1 MSVEPTPDLQ
11 LEIAHILGM
20 DVVGYSK
27 LLVNEQVALLQEL
40 NQVVRGTACF
50 RAAEESGK
58 FIRLPT
64 GDGMV
69 LLFFQ
74 NPEQPVQCALEI
86 GRALQDRPHI
96 QLRMGIHSGPINRI
110 TDVNDQSNVAGAGI
124 NITQRVMDCG
134 DGGHILLSKHLAD
147 DLVQYGQWRPHLQDL
162 GEYEVKHGLRLHLF
176 NLCKEGLGNAA
187 VPQKLRRGKWQQRR
201 AGTSVR
207 PVTTPRWPQVVIF
220 MALLFLAVA
229 VAVVSIFV
237 FRRPGKIPEVR
248 ELLART
254 VVIPEK
260 SIAVLPFANLG
271 DEKQSAQLAEGLQD
285 EILTDLARVADL
297 KVISRTSVMQY
308 KSSVQRNLRDI
319 ARDLGVAH
327 VLEGTVQ
334 TANGHVRVT
343 AQLIDARTD
352 AHIWGGG
359 PYEKELADIFA
370 LESELAKTIVEQ
382 LKTKLSPAEKAAIE
396 QQPTADLKAYD
407 LYLRGKDLIEGAVFS
422 AGREELF
429 DAVRL
434 LEQAL
439 TRDPSFALVYY
450 QLAHAHDQIYLRDF
464 DHTPARLA
472 LADAAVQSLGRLR
485 PESGEAHLAL
495 AKHLYWGYR
504 DYDRAR
510 QELIAARRALPNDPL
525 PFLLIGYIDRRQGRW
540 EESIENM
547 EHALL
552 LDPLNPQNTF
562 ILQQISLTYSH
573 LRRYAEGTGALDRA
587 LSLGPKN
594 QTIRVQRAL
603 VEFDWKAD
611 PKSLH
616 ATMEAVLAEDAE
628 AASEFGTEWFE
639 LSLRERDLNAAG
651 RAVAVLPRDGIRNQA
666 VSFPRAWCEGLLARL
681 RGDQAAARKAFST
694 AREEAEKT
702 VHEQPDNGPALG
714 ALGMID
720 AALGN
725 KKEATQEGRRAV
737 ELLPVSKDSING
749 ALLVQYLAVIY
760 AWIGQKDLA
769 LEQLAI
775 VTKLPGD
782 LTYGQLR
789 LDPLW
794 DPLRGDP
801 RFERMIAEMAPK

>member
-162 GEYEVKHGLRLHLF
+162 GECEVKHGARLHVF

-201 AGTSVR
+201 AGTGVR
-207 PVTTPRWPQVVIF
+207 PVTAARWPQVVIG
-220 MALLFLAVA
+220 MALLFLAA
-229 VAVVSIFV
+229 ALAIVSFFV
-237 FRRPGKIPEVR
+237 FRSPRKPAEV
-248 ELLART
+248 
-254 VVIPEK
+254 ISEK

-271 DEKQSAQLAEGLQD
+271 DDKQSAQLTEGVQD
-285 EILTDLARVADL
+285 EILTDLGRVADL

-308 KSSVQRNLRDI
+308 KTSAQRNLRDI
-319 ARDLGVAH
+319 ARELGVAH

-343 AQLIDARTD
+343 AQLINARTD
-352 AHIWGGG
+352 AHIWGDH
-359 PYEKELADIFA
+359 YDRELADVFA
-370 LESELAKTIVEQ
+370 LESELAETIVAH

-396 QQPTADLKAYD
+396 EQPTADLEAYN

-422 AGREELF
+422 SGSKELF

-434 LEQAL
+434 LDQAL
-439 TRDPSFALVYY
+439 ARDPSFMLAYY

-472 LADAAVQSLGRLR
+472 LADVAVQSVARLR
-485 PESGEAHLAL
+485 PESGEAHLAM

-504 DYDRAR
+504 EYDRAR
-510 QELIAARRALPNDPL
+510 QELIVARRALPNDAL

-540 EESIENM
+540 EESAENM
-547 EHALL
+547 EHALT
-552 LDPLNPQNTF
+552 LDPRNPQNTF
-562 ILQQISLTYSH
+562 ILQQISLTYGN
-573 LRRYAEGTGALDRA
+573 LRRYAEQAATLDRA
-587 LSLGPKN
+587 LRLEPKN

-603 VEFDWKAD
+603 VELDWKAD
-611 PKSLH
+611 PKPLH
-616 ATMEAVLAEDAE
+616 FTMEAVLAEDAE
-628 AASEFGTEWFE
+628 AASEFAAEWFE
-639 LSLRERDLNAAG
+639 LALRERDFNAAG
-651 RAVAVLPRDGIRNQA
+651 RIVATLPRDGIRVES

-702 VHEQPDNGPALG
+702 VREQPDNGAALC

-725 KKEATQEGRRAV
+725 KKEAAPEGRRAV

-760 AWIGQKDLA
+760 AWTGQKDLA

-782 LTYGQLR
+782 LSYGQLR

-794 DPLRGDP
+794 DPLWGDP